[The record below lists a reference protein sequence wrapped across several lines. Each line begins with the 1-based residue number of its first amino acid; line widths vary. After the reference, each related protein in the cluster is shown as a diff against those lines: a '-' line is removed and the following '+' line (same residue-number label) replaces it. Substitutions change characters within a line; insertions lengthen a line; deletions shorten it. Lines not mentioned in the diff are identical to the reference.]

1 MSDPLEG
8 VITIASP
15 AGGVGRTSLALG
27 IASILA
33 NEGSRVLVVDLDGSS
48 GASILLGQ
56 EPDASRK
63 GITEA
68 LSRPDDSLACVSQT
82 DYPGLSVLIN
92 DVVSAKEAAFEAA
105 LKSRRSLFR
114 LLESLRS
121 WYHTIVVDVPSG
133 TGWTARSAF
142 EASDEVLVCL
152 SCEPLAVRLLP
163 GLLEA
168 ISESRDL
175 ESLRPGFAGIC
186 LNRVETSAPFF
197 EQVLAQ
203 LESTFGPLV
212 LETAVPSDPWFVE
225 AASRAMPLPC
235 LLPEAMGAMAIARL
249 LEEIRVRLS
258 RQ

>member
-8 VITIASP
+8 VMTIASP
-15 AGGVGRTSLALG
+15 TGGAGRSSLVLG

-33 NEGSRVLVVDLDGSS
+33 NEGSRVLVVDLDAAA

-56 EPDASRK
+56 EPGAGRD

-68 LSRPDDSLACVSQT
+68 LSRQDDSLACVRQT
-82 DYPGLSVLIN
+82 DYPGLSVLTN
-92 DVVSAKEAAFEAA
+92 DVGNAKEAAFEAA
-105 LKSRRSLFR
+105 LNSRRSLCR

-133 TGWTARSAF
+133 SGRVARAAF

-152 SCEPLAVRLLP
+152 ACEPLAVRLLP

-168 ISESRDL
+168 ISGSRDPERL
-175 ESLRPGFAGIC
+175 KPGFAGIC
-186 LNRVETSAPFF
+186 LNRVETTAPFF
-197 EQVLAQ
+197 DQVLAEM
-203 LESTFGPLV
+203 ESTFAPLV

-225 AASRAMPLPC
+225 AASRAIPLPC
-235 LLPEAMGAMAIARL
+235 LLPEAPGVMAIARL
-249 LEEIRVRLS
+249 LEEIRARLS